1 MAHFAEIEQKT
12 DPTGFTSDQ
21 HWIVKRVVVIGNDI
35 PVGLTTLQQ
44 NDMHPEGEEYCKKL
58 FKGGEWKQCSY
69 NHNFRARYAGAGM
82 VYDQSND
89 VFYRQ
94 QPYASWTLNNSTWDW
109 EAPVAYPTILT
120 KEMDKGEGEGMETVH
135 YNIYWSEATSQWLA
149 TLVDDQ
155 YEWNPTTSQWDAT
168 GG

>member
-12 DPTGFTSDQ
+12 DPSGFTTDQ
-21 HWIVKRVVVIGNDI
+21 KWIVKRVVVVGNDI
-35 PVGLTTLQQ
+35 PVGLTTLGQ
-44 NDMHPEGEEYCKKL
+44 NDKHVEGEEYCNKL
-58 FKGGEWKQCSY
+58 FKGGTWKQTSY
-69 NHNFRARYAGAGM
+69 NHNFRHRFAGRGM
-82 VYDQSND
+82 VYDETND
-89 VFYRQ
+89 VFYSQ
-94 QPYASWTLNNSTWDW
+94 QPYASWTLNTTTWKW
-109 EAPVAYPTILT
+109 EAPVAYPTILSV
-120 KEMDKGEGEGMETVH
+120 EMDKGTGDGIETVH

>member
-12 DPTGFTSDQ
+12 DPSGFTTDQ
-21 HWIVKRVVVIGNDI
+21 KWIVKRVVVVGNDI
-35 PVGLTTLQQ
+35 PVGLTTLGQ
-44 NDMHPEGEEYCKKL
+44 NDMHVEGEEYCNKL
-58 FKGGEWKQCSY
+58 FKGGTWKQTSY
-69 NHNFRARYAGAGM
+69 NHNFRHRFAGRGM
-82 VYDQSND
+82 VYD
-89 VFYRQ
+89 VFYPQ
-94 QPYASWTLNNSTWDW
+94 QPYASWTLNTTTWKW
-109 EAPVAYPTILT
+109 EAPVAYPTILSV
-120 KEMDKGEGEGMETVH
+120 EMDKGTGDGIETVH

>member
-12 DPTGFTSDQ
+12 DPSGFTTDQ
-21 HWIVKRVVVIGNDI
+21 KWIVKRVVVVGNDI
-35 PVGLTTLQQ
+35 PVGLTTLGQ
-44 NDMHPEGEEYCKKL
+44 NDKHVEGEEYCNKL
-58 FKGGEWKQCSY
+58 FKGGTWKQTSY
-69 NHNFRARYAGAGM
+69 NHNFRHRFAGRGM
-82 VYDQSND
+82 VYDETND
-89 VFYRQ
+89 VFYPQ
-94 QPYASWTLNNSTWDW
+94 QPYASWTLNTTTWKW
-109 EAPVAYPTILT
+109 EAPVAYPTILSV
-120 KEMDKGEGEGMETVH
+120 EMDKGTGDGIETVH

>member
-12 DPTGFTSDQ
+12 DPSGFTTGQ
-21 HWIVKRVVVIGNDI
+21 KWIVKRVVVVGNDI
-35 PVGLTTLQQ
+35 PVGLTTLGQ
-44 NDMHPEGEEYCKKL
+44 NDMHVEGEEYCNKL
-58 FKGGEWKQCSY
+58 FKGGTWKQTSY
-69 NHNFRARYAGAGM
+69 NHNFRHRFAGRGM
-82 VYDQSND
+82 VYDETND
-89 VFYRQ
+89 VFYPQ
-94 QPYASWTLNNSTWDW
+94 QPYASWTLNTTTWKW
-109 EAPVAYPTILT
+109 EAPVAYPTILSV
-120 KEMDKGEGEGMETVH
+120 EMDKGTGDGIETVH